1 MKIRITQKTRTCL
14 IALGA
19 FVILAVLLI
28 VGSAAGGVKVLSR
41 DVAST
46 AEKRVA
52 FLAECGWQADILSEQ
67 EQTILIP
74 EHFSPVYESY
84 NELQRQQGFDL
95 ADYAGRTCTLYTYS
109 VTNYPDKDQVVL
121 ANLYIYKNQV
131 IGGDVH
137 STSLNGF
144 MVGIK

>member
-1 MKIRITQKTRTCL
+1 MTQKTTACLVALGVFAL
-14 IALGA
+14 IAL
-19 FVILAVLLI
+19 LLV
-28 VGSAAGGVKVLSR
+28 VGSAAGGVKVIAR
-41 DVAST
+41 DVCST

-52 FLAECGWQADILSEQ
+52 YLAELGWETDILSEQ

-74 EHFSPVYESY
+74 EQFSPVYESY

-95 ADYAGRTCTLYTYS
+95 CNFAGRTCTLYTYT
-109 VTNYPDKDQVVL
+109 VTNYPDQTQVVL
-121 ANLYIYKNQV
+121 ANLYVYKNQV